1 MKIERVQAFS
11 DGVFA
16 ILITI
21 LVLELKLP
29 HYEEGHLLEAIAKQW
44 PILLAYIVS
53 YAYIGILWLF
63 HHDLFN
69 TIKRTTIQLNILNL
83 ISLFIV
89 TLLNF
94 STVLVSE
101 SMLSKNT
108 DDMVVAFCLYDG
120 LAFFIS
126 FSYLLLY
133 AYLSENETLLQ
144 EGTTYYYTKK
154 ALKYPLI
161 SMSIYLLAFIT
172 TFFYVYLGASLLLL
186 GIIFHGYAYYKTAQ
200 THRLK

>member
-1 MKIERVQAFS
+1 MKTERVQAFS

-29 HYEEGHLLEAIAKQW
+29 HYQEGHLLEAIFQQW
-44 PILLAYIVS
+44 PILLAYIIS
-53 YAYIGILWLF
+53 YSYIGILWLF

-69 TIKRTTIQLNILNL
+69 TVKKTTIQLNILNL
-83 ISLFIV
+83 FSLFMV

-94 STVLVSE
+94 STVLISE
-101 SMLSKNT
+101 SMLSNNT
-108 DDMVVAFCLYDG
+108 NDMIVAFCLYDG
-120 LAFFIS
+120 LAFLIS

-133 AYLSENETLLQ
+133 FYLSQHESLLQ

-154 ALKYPLI
+154 ALKYPIL
-161 SMSIYLLAFIT
+161 SMSIYLIAFLT
-172 TFFYVYLGASLLLL
+172 TFFYIYLGASLLIL
-186 GIIFHGYAYYKTAQ
+186 GIVFHGYAYYKTALS
-200 THRLK
+200 HKEK